1 MWKRVS
7 APQPFYENYP
17 SNNPYTEFA
26 EGASALTPGQGSLD
40 LKKKPAHYMRYLYFR
55 RIANIVW
62 Q

>member
-17 SNNPYTEFA
+17 SNNPYTKFA

-40 LKKKPAHYMRYLYFR
+40 LKKKPL
-55 RIANIVW
+55 IT
-62 Q
+62 